1 VSSREPHANN
11 IRADVKRTRL
21 CLIVLAIALLAVAAI
36 LLARAYRAPAA
47 EEHRQTRQLILYY
60 TLSRVDDPVIV
71 LGDSIVEGSTLPRQL
86 CGHPVV
92 DAGLSGAST
101 ASDLGNWLAQA
112 LGNKRAAA
120 IVVALGINDALVP
133 APIST
138 QAFEDRYAALLG
150 ELSKLTTRLLVLGI
164 PAVEARQH
172 MTVEMKNEVMA
183 TIEGFNSVLPR
194 LAAQANAT
202 FLTLPEMPSPHTIDG
217 VHLNS
222 AGYQV
227 WDKAITQ
234 GVAMTCGQ

>member
-1 VSSREPHANN
+1 
-11 IRADVKRTRL
+11 VKRTRL
-21 CLIVLAIALLAVAAI
+21 GLIVLASTVLAAAATLLV
-36 LLARAYRAPAA
+36 RAHNTPAP

-60 TLSRVDDPVIV
+60 TLSRVDDPIIV

-112 LGNKRAAA
+112 LGNKRAAS

-133 APIST
+133 APNSK
-138 QAFEDRYAALLG
+138 QAFEDRYAALLR
-150 ELSKLTTRLLVLGI
+150 ELSKLTARLFVLEI
-164 PAVEARQH
+164 PAVEARQRL
-172 MTVEMKNEVMA
+172 TAEMKNEVMA

-202 FLTLPEMPSPHTIDG
+202 FLPLPEMPSPHTIDG
-217 VHLNS
+217 VHLN
-222 AGYQV
+222 ADGYRV